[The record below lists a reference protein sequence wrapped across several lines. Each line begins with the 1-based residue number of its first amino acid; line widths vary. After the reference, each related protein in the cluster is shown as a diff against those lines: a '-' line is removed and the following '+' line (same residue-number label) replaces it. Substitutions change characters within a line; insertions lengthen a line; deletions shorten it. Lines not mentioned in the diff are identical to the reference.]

1 MLCGMFSKLTIKTPE
16 RRQLTFDFLMTSLE
30 IKVNWRR
37 SCVFVVNFEN
47 IPHNIQQINLLF
59 L

>member
-1 MLCGMFSKLTIKTPE
+1 
-16 RRQLTFDFLMTSLE
+16 MTSLE

-47 IPHNIQQINLLF
+47 IPHNIQQINLL
-59 L
+59 LL